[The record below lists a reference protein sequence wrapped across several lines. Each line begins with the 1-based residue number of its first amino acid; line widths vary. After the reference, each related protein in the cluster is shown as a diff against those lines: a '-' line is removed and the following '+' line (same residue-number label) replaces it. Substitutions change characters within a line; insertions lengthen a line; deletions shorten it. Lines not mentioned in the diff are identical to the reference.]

1 MSEPSSVLGIYPAL
15 SSASLGSDNSDSR
28 GDISA
33 MENPQQRI
41 QELEEENAALRTS
54 AESAPA
60 SAARPVGKAPRVPDP
75 APFNGNSNDTE
86 RFIQQV
92 EFWARTCP
100 DDDYRIRMTATRLT
114 GSAAAWHLQYG
125 DGYTIYEEYLE
136 GLSIYFT
143 DPRRH
148 ERAVR
153 QLLELR
159 QSKSVADY
167 NRTFTTTTL
176 RLSADRK
183 WPEAV
188 LIDIYLNGLGNAV
201 RAHVE
206 ASHRPTSLE
215 AAQRAAIVAAGEQP
229 SSSGR
234 PAGQQQQ
241 QQRQYQ
247 PQRGQQRGQQRD
259 GPTPMEIG
267 AVVQQRSGPQQRRP
281 QRQQPGGK
289 PWPPPHPPKTPCPV
303 CGKGLHW
310 AVDCPVAKAA
320 ASN

>member
-1 MSEPSSVLGIYPAL
+1 
-15 SSASLGSDNSDSR
+15 
-28 GDISA
+28 
-33 MENPQQRI
+33 MENPQQRV
-41 QELEEENAALRTS
+41 QELEEENAALRAS
-54 AESAPA
+54 AEAAPA
-60 SAARPVGKAPRVPDP
+60 SAARPVGKPPRIPDP
-75 APFNGNSNDTE
+75 APFNGSPNDTE
-86 RFIQQV
+86 RFTQQV

-100 DDDYRIRMTATRLT
+100 DDDYRIRLTSTRLT
-114 GSAAAWHLQYG
+114 GSASLWHNQHG
-125 DGYTIYEEYLE
+125 ADYTNYEEYLE
-136 GLSIYFT
+136 ALSIYFT

-183 WPEAV
+183 WSEAV

-234 PAGQQQQ
+234 PAGHQQQQQ

-267 AVVQQRSGPQQRRP
+267 AVVQQRSDPQQRKP

-289 PWPPPHPPKTPCPV
+289 PWPPPHPPKSPCPV